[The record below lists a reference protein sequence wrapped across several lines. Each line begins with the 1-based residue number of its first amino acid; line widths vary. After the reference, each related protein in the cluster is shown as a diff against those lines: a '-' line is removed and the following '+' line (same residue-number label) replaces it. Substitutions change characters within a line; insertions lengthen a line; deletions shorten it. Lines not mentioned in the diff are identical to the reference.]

1 MNSTEKCHQMIL
13 LWLGKKYHLNDRF
26 AAWTKKNLFY
36 ILIEVLKTVVTYDKN
51 QLHTYP
57 LKPIKYQL

>member
-13 LWLGKKYHLNDRF
+13 LYIGKKYHLNDRF
-26 AAWTKKNLFY
+26 ALRTKKSLFY
-36 ILIEVLKTVVTYDKN
+36 ISIDVLKTVVTYDKN

-57 LKPIKYQL
+57 LKPMKM